1 MGVVRGWVRDGEAW
15 EAKGGGRG
23 RGEAGGWRVVGG
35 GGHGGRREIVVRKR
49 GREERQGGGRDGV
62 EGGEGGNV
70 MARLATGGAPT

>member
-1 MGVVRGWVRDGEAW
+1 MVRRGRQSEAGEDEAW
-15 EAKGGGRG
+15 WAGGGRWVEGG
-23 RGEAGGWRVVGG
+23 R
-35 GGHGGRREIVVRKR
+35 GRREIVVRKR